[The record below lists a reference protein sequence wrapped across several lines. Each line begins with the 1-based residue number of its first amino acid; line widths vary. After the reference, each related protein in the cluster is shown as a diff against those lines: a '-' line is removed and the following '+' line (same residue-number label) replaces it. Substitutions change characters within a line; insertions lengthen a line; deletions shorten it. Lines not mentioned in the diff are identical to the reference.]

1 MNNMQSNPSL
11 RFFNT
16 FENEILSVRNELF
29 HQLEQMTPEF
39 SVEVRNLFEYKLKNN
54 DNKPPLGELFP
65 WIIKDLINLDTQL
78 TKNISVSWFAVYLYT
93 LFLDEYVDYKKPI
106 KSEMLLAGS
115 VLAKIGFMNLSK
127 IVKGTK
133 YETIVDVALNE
144 SVLYQLRDVQKQKTN
159 ESIIEK
165 EEYSLGKN
173 KVILAC
179 AGALAASSSKH
190 QEFIIKFTNSLL
202 LSLQY
207 LDDITDFEEDFY
219 NENYTVL
226 LHNMTD
232 IKTKFLLTKASK
244 SSYRILLSQLIINGS
259 LERVTAKLNQLLSN
273 SVILIEQLSEKR
285 LESLNSYILFITLKH
300 SINTLNNLLNHEA
313 KIFQELPKHKQE
325 IILDKVEQ
333 HIKYIAQST

>member
-127 IVKGTK
+127 IVKGTE
-133 YETIVDVALNE
+133 YEAIVDEALNE

-179 AGALAASSSKH
+179 AGALAA
-190 QEFIIKFTNSLL
+190 
-202 LSLQY
+202 
-207 LDDITDFEEDFY
+207 
-219 NENYTVL
+219 
-226 LHNMTD
+226 
-232 IKTKFLLTKASK
+232 
-244 SSYRILLSQLIINGS
+244 
-259 LERVTAKLNQLLSN
+259 
-273 SVILIEQLSEKR
+273 
-285 LESLNSYILFITLKH
+285 
-300 SINTLNNLLNHEA
+300 
-313 KIFQELPKHKQE
+313 
-325 IILDKVEQ
+325 
-333 HIKYIAQST
+333 